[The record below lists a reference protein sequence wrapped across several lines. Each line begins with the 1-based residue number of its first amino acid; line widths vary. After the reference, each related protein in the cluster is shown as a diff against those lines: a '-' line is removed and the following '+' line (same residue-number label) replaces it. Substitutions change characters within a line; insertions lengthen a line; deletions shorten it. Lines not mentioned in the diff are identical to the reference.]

1 MSRGQRSRFRMT
13 HQIGQRDKNEPAVIE
28 ALEAQGFT
36 VDRISGKGLPD
47 LLISKA
53 GRMWLCEVKMPKGTH
68 RPAQIAFNEKWQ
80 GPPILVL
87 RTVEDALRV
96 QILAMER
103 P

>member
-1 MSRGQRSRFRMT
+1 MS
-13 HQIGQRDKNEPAVIE
+13 HQIGNRDKNEPEVIQ

-53 GRMWLCEVKMPKGTH
+53 GRMWLCEVKMPKGKLK
-68 RPAQIAFNEKWQ
+68 PSQVEWAEKWR
-80 GPPILVL
+80 GPAPLVL
-87 RTVEDALRV
+87 RTVEDCARV
-96 QILAMER
+96 MLLCCEEGGK